1 MNSSVINKLYG
12 RELFSIMEDMVQ
24 TFKELNYDEETIY
37 KNLRGI
43 NESVRVGIYLIALKK
58 NYDVAA
64 YRINKVNKRINEER
78 AKGFIASYKLK
89 ETDKFLSTLG
99 KSDKISLMS
108 DLGVDV
114 SLEERID
121 LPDELRDYYTIISNS
136 IMDAQEGDLRNG
148 LDQFINYKKET

>member
-89 ETDKFLSTLG
+89 ETDKFLATLG

-136 IMDAQEGDLRNG
+136 IMDSQETDTRNG
-148 LDQFINYKKET
+148 LDQFINYNKET

>member
-1 MNSSVINKLYG
+1 MNSFVINKLYG

>member
-148 LDQFINYKKET
+148 LHKFINYKKET

>member
-64 YRINKVNKRINEER
+64 YRINRVNKRINEER

>member
-24 TFKELNYDEETIY
+24 TFKDLNYDEDTIY

-43 NESVRVGIYLIALKK
+43 NESVRVGLYLIALKK

-78 AKGFIASYKLK
+78 AKGFIAAYKLK

-121 LPDELRDYYTIISNS
+121 LPDELKDYYTIISNS
-136 IMDAQEGDLRNG
+136 IMDAQEGDSRDG